1 MKQISWKWLAL
12 AMAVG
17 MSTASMGQIAGPSKA
32 ATAIHMASTLQ
43 GKTET
48 TTSKTDGG
56 TRITERTTEYDASG
70 KIVKKTTKVTDYTE
84 REGNKDRKVKKE
96 TETTEEYDSKG
107 NKTKTTTKETEPTKD
122 GGKKVTVVEDKAG
135 ATPKR
140 KVSEEETDKDGKPVK
155 KTDYHD
161 KPGNAKKSET
171 EYKDGKPSKTTEW
184 DEKGRKTK
192 ETEYDEDGKP
202 KKETTYDE
210 NGKKTAEFEDFDKN
224 GKPRKV
230 TTYDDKGRKKTEGV
244 VDEDGNL
251 KSKKEYDDKGRLVK
265 ETHADGTVDTYEY
278 DGNGK
283 IKKKSVRKPD
293 GSGVDIP
300 YKDGQPG
307 EPTHIRKGKAF
318 YTGNVQGDP
327 IIYAP
332 TSAVAGKPFAMT
344 VTTLEG
350 QVVANEPVVIDG
362 GVNGTII
369 TSTDLHGNVIAEA
382 PKHWNNIKVL
392 VGGALT
398 AIAIDRFGSSGPAKI
413 GKLPPFLQPGTAVQI
428 PGSNLSGAIEGSKVI
443 VGGKVCPVLASSPN
457 GLTVAV
463 PSELPL
469 GENEITVEQD
479 GNKLGNATIEAV
491 QLQWERLNTSLVIG
505 QKSSQTLTIIGT
517 SKPVEVT
524 VIDNPGDGVKILNA
538 GTVQS
543 SGGAKNQIQVQI
555 VATAP
560 GKFTIPALLN
570 NGTTDYEKDLERAEL
585 ARKEAAGWR
594 ASAEADSRESMREL
608 KNRAASNYE
617 RAAKNW
623 DAAADARMKG
633 QKEKAELL
641 EKAAA
646 EREEAGKH
654 FGDSEWS
661 KGTNSERAASDL
673 EREAARK

>member
-1 MKQISWKWLAL
+1 MKQTTYKWLAL
-12 AMAVG
+12 AIALG
-17 MSTASMGQIAGPSKA
+17 MSTAAMSQVGGLSNSAL
-32 ATAIHMASTLQ
+32 AIHMVTAVQ
-43 GKTET
+43 GRTET

-56 TRITERTTEYDASG
+56 TRITERTTEYDAEG
-70 KIVKKTTKVTDYTE
+70 RVVKKTTKVTDYTE
-84 REGNKDRKVKKE
+84 REGRADRKVKKV

-107 NKTKTTTKETEPTKD
+107 KKTKTTTKETEPTKE
-122 GGKKVTVVEDKAG
+122 GGSKVKVVEDKAG

-140 KVSEEETDKDGKPVK
+140 IVSEEELDSNGKPIK

-171 EYKDGKPSKTTEW
+171 DYKDGKPTKKTEW
-184 DEKGRKTK
+184 DDKGRKTK

-210 NGKKTAEFEDFDKN
+210 KGNKNAEFEDFDKE

-244 VDEDGNL
+244 VDENGNL

-283 IKKKSVRKPD
+283 IKKKIVRKPD

-300 YKDGQPG
+300 YKDGKPG
-307 EPTHIRKGKAF
+307 EPTHIKKGKAF

-344 VTTLEG
+344 ITTLEG

-382 PKHWNNIKVL
+382 PKHWNDIKVL
-392 VGGALT
+392 VGGALA
-398 AIAIDRFGSSGPAKI
+398 AIAIDRFSSGGPAKI
-413 GKLPPFLQPGTAVQI
+413 GKLPPFLQPGTSVQI
-428 PGSNLSGAIEGSKVI
+428 PGSNLSGAIEGSKVT
-443 VGGKVCPVLASSPN
+443 VGGKLCPVLASSPN

-463 PSELPL
+463 PPDLPV
-469 GENEITVEQD
+469 GENELTVEQN
-479 GNKLGNATIEAV
+479 GSKLGSGTVEAV
-491 QLQWERLNTSLVIG
+491 QLQWERLSTSLVIG
-505 QKSSQTLTIIGT
+505 QKSTQMLTIIGT
-517 SKPVEVT
+517 SKPVDVT
-524 VIDNPGDGVKILNA
+524 VIDNPGDGVKLLNA
-538 GTVQS
+538 GTLIS
-543 SGGAKNQIQVQI
+543 SGGSMNQIEVQI

-570 NGTTDYEKDLERAEL
+570 NGMTDYEKDLERAEL

-594 ASAEADSRESMREL
+594 DSAAADSSEAMREL

-617 RAAKNW
+617 KAAKNW
-623 DAAADARMKG
+623 DDAAEARKKG
-633 QKEKAELL
+633 QTEKAELL
-641 EKAAA
+641 EKAAS
-646 EREEAGKH
+646 EREEAGKN

-661 KGTNSERAASDL
+661 KGTNAERSASAL
-673 EREAARK
+673 EGQASRK